1 MGDIYTERNEGYVKD
16 QMALRQNA
24 TKHTEALS
32 ERPETTPSRK
42 ECSEKMFELATKIF
56 ERARQLK
63 ESGELDKFKVV
74 DSGGGSD
81 SQVYAEYQEDEDSMT
96 FMFKDKV
103 PGAMTI
109 NRVVRYWT
117 KEGKGRVSTWN
128 GLPAGLNHN
137 LLEINFWTG
146 ENATANGSSQDTN
159 SGGPHQEDIMTD
171 EQLIEAVPKV
181 TEQFEEAVSLIETGK
196 E

>member
-1 MGDIYTERNEGYVKD
+1 MGDMYDKRIKGLVNDQTTLRENASKHEG
-16 QMALRQNA
+16 ALN
-24 TKHTEALS
+24 

-109 NRVVRYWT
+109 NRVVRYWP

-159 SGGPHQEDIMTD
+159 SGGPHQEDIVTD
-171 EQLIEAVPKV
+171 EELIGAVPKV
-181 TEQFEEAVSLIETGK
+181 TKQFEEAISLIEIGK